1 MNHIYRIFLKMSA
14 FEVPFSLLRRPVS
27 TMSQDTVAWIKIK
40 YLFPT
45 PDQLLE
51 NVATENI
58 FFVCD
63 LMTTLFIL
71 FWLPKI
77 ITKSF
82 RYCSRIYIWNW
93 SLFYIIKIYCSN
105 WQRTRFVSNERSIEA
120 SLLKMLLSNVVLEN
134 ILEKNPPTYP
144 PIGEMEGQVQEKTYF
159 SGWSWI

>member
-1 MNHIYRIFLKMSA
+1 MFASRIQPNVWK
-14 FEVPFSLLRRPVS
+14 RCN
-27 TMSQDTVAWIKIK
+27 WK
-40 YLFPT
+40 YFFGDFGNLF
-45 PDQLLE
+45 
-51 NVATENI
+51 
-58 FFVCD
+58 F
-63 LMTTLFIL
+63 FIL
-71 FWLPKI
+71 V
-77 ITKSF
+77 TGNHDESF

-159 SGWSWI
+159 SGWSWIWLVYNWVENVSDIQEDKEYKVIGLT